1 MVANAETQRVG
12 SGRRRSSPGRLVGLC
27 LLAVLAVVSAACSG
41 PRTVALED
49 LAVEMDRYDGQ
60 EVVTHGVVAE
70 FGGDDVDPYFVVQDE
85 RPNRVRLVPTHL
97 AEPHAQSMVE
107 VAGTF
112 EYDPNSGRVIRID
125 RIEPV
130 TADR

>member
-1 MVANAETQRVG
+1 MVANAGTQRVG
-12 SGRRRSSPGRLVGLC
+12 GGRRRGSPGRLVGLC
-27 LLAVLAVVSAACSG
+27 VLAVLVVAGTACSG

-49 LAVEMDRYDGQ
+49 LAVEMERYDGQ

-85 RPNRVRLVPTHL
+85 HPNRVRLVPTDL

-107 VAGTF
+107 IAGTF